1 MSKTKLVVSA
11 VAGVMAIAGLDA
23 ASAADLPVRA
33 YTKAPVIADPIYSW
47 TGGYIG
53 VNAGGAWGSS
63 NSSTSTMFSP
73 VGYFLPENVPLVN
86 AAGVQNIKPNGFTG
100 GFEAGYNWQAGNF
113 VFGIEGDIE
122 SFHLGG
128 NASTAAAYS
137 GKTCPNQCFF
147 VMSSAGTSWLATTR
161 GRVGVAANNWLF
173 FATGGAA
180 FTSLKGSFSFADN
193 NPTTEAVSL
202 SNNKTGYTLGGG
214 IEAALWSRWSV
225 KAEYLYVNFGSV
237 SGTGALM
244 QVPTQ
249 PMFHIIYLKA
259 NIARAGLNYR
269 F

>member
-11 VAGVMAIAGLDA
+11 VAAVIAIAGFDA

-33 YTKAPVIADPIYSW
+33 YTKAPAVADPTYNW
-47 TGGYIG
+47 TGGYVG

-63 NSSTSTMFSP
+63 NSSTSTVFSP
-73 VGYFLPENVPLVN
+73 AGYFFPENVPLVN
-86 AAGVQNIKPNGFTG
+86 AAGVQSIKPNGFTG

-122 SFHLGG
+122 SFHLSG
-128 NASTAAAYS
+128 NAFTAAAYS

-161 GRVGVAANNWLF
+161 GRIGVAANNWLF

-180 FTSLKGSFSFADN
+180 FTSLSGSFSFSDN

-202 SNNKTGYTLGGG
+202 SSNKTGYTLGGG
-214 IEAALWSRWSV
+214 IEAALWGRWSA
-225 KAEYLYVNFGSV
+225 KAEYLYVNFGTASA
-237 SGTGALM
+237 TGALL
-244 QVPTQ
+244 QIPAQ
-249 PMFHIIYLKA
+249 PVFHSIDLKA
-259 NIARAGLNYR
+259 SIARAGLNYR